1 MNYSKYNCSG
11 THEPEDKL
19 TIFHPGYA
27 LLKNFGMSSAHRAG
41 LQHKFFFM
49 LSESRLGQP
58 HQLLQL
64 LVDLL
69 GFFHSKPCEETNM
82 GFRWLL
88 FEQCRMERDDIVEQ
102 CILTCSLHY

>member
-1 MNYSKYNCSG
+1 
-11 THEPEDKL
+11 
-19 TIFHPGYA
+19 
-27 LLKNFGMSSAHRAG
+27 
-41 LQHKFFFM
+41 M
-49 LSESRLGQP
+49 LSETRLGQP

-64 LVDLL
+64 LVDPL

-102 CILTCSLHY
+102 CILTHSFYRSTTDSANLVVFWLGCINWSVLTVFVIVLAVEGALVGDA